1 MNVKTIAQDANV
13 SVSTVSRVI
22 NERSGVDP
30 ATRARVL
37 EIMDKFD
44 FCPTTI
50 INKVKDIG
58 VLLTLRPN
66 PFQSEYIMELLV
78 GITEVAFSSDFE
90 LNLVSQQ
97 SFLGNKS
104 GVRQYC
110 RIRGIVGLLALAP
123 LKDVPLPEKLA
134 GQKIPYVI
142 VGGSYKDKDVNWV
155 DVDNTAASFEGIE
168 HLIRLGHR
176 RLGLVNSPLQLQCFL
191 DRAKGYRLAL
201 AKHGIEIDED
211 LIINEPLDINIS
223 HYAVDKLMHL
233 QDPPTALFVTS
244 YLHTLFIMDAL
255 KQRRIRIPQDIS
267 LVGFGDYRLTSYTI
281 PPLTTVHQPV
291 HELGQRAAETLLKLI
306 EGGTQEP
313 VQIALRAS
321 LIIRDSTTNPG
332 RENSNEGPV

>member
-1 MNVKTIAQDANV
+1 MNVKTIAQHANV

-30 ATRARVL
+30 ATRARIL

-66 PFQSEYIMELLV
+66 PFQSEYVMELLA

-90 LNLVSQQ
+90 LNLISQQ

-110 RIRGIVGLLALAP
+110 RTRGIVGLLALAP

-142 VGGSYKDKDVNWV
+142 VGSSYKDKDVNWV
-155 DVDNTAASFEGIE
+155 DVDNTTASFEAVG
-168 HLIRLGHR
+168 HLIRVGHR
-176 RLGLVNSPLQLQCFL
+176 RLGLVNSSLQLQCLL
-191 DRAKGYRLAL
+191 DRAKGYQLAL

-211 LIINEPLDINIS
+211 LIINEPLDIDIS
-223 HYAVDKLMHL
+223 RYAVDKLMHL

-244 YLHTLFIMDAL
+244 YRHTLFIMDAL
-255 KQRRIRIPQDIS
+255 KQRGIRIPQDIS
-267 LVGFGDYRLTSYTI
+267 LVGFGDYRFTSHTI

-291 HELGQRAAETLLKLI
+291 HELGQRAAEILLKLI
-306 EGGTQEP
+306 EGGTQKP
-313 VQIALRAS
+313 VRITLRAS
-321 LIIRDSTTNPG
+321 LVIRDSTTNPG
-332 RENSNEGPV
+332 SENLNKGPV